1 METKDILFSLMDREV
16 RNLQLSINSTLFDLL
31 TNEKDGIRIKE
42 SEVSED
48 YSFNDYS
55 GKEYAFVGFKKDGVV
70 ISLLGYKIV
79 DDEIDRSELYE
90 IPSYLYASLSLL
102 YAVKWYNNILEERR
116 EDERLGCEYQDI

>member
-116 EDERLGCEYQDI
+116 ENESDC